1 MMTRKDYISTVK
13 ILNSAIAD
21 SNKEWGENSHD
32 AYVAI
37 ETVMLMAEKF
47 AELFSNDNSNFNEE
61 IFFNALEA

>member
-1 MMTRKDYISTVK
+1 MTRKDYISTVK